1 MMGQADCECSE
12 RDGSPTVRRRFEA
25 EAGWVA
31 DGNDCERSAAV
42 GEINAT
48 NTSLVL
54 DQDAKEIL
62 VGDLLAMASRLDS
75 SHHELILWR
84 ERLHNTLLLLLCSNI
99 VFDLIKFE
107 AHVGGPVGYAS
118 HGTLNLLI
126 DKSCGVS
133 MAVVANLNTQD
144 LFNVEAYPISIQ

>member
-1 MMGQADCECSE
+1 MMGQADLECTE
-12 RDGSPTVRRRFEA
+12 WHGSPTARGRFET

-31 DGNDCERSAAV
+31 DRNDCEGSAAIR
-42 GEINAT
+42 EINAT

-54 DQDAKEIL
+54 DQDAEEIL

-84 ERLHNTLLLLLCSNI
+84 ERLHDTLLLLLCSNI

-107 AHVGGPVGYAS
+107 AHLS
-118 HGTLNLLI
+118 
-126 DKSCGVS
+126 
-133 MAVVANLNTQD
+133 
-144 LFNVEAYPISIQ
+144 